1 MTLPPAADLP
11 QGIEHYLTPD
21 GSWLALVVRS
31 QFSAPG
37 IQFFTPGDFSQQFG
51 YMKHPAGHRVVPHIH
66 NDVPRSVLRTQE
78 VLFLR
83 SGKCRVDLF
92 TDSHEFRESVTLNC
106 GDWILLAGGGHGL
119 ECLEECEL
127 YEIKQGP
134 FVGDADKTR
143 FNGSFE

>member
-1 MTLPPAADLP
+1 MSSSASLPK
-11 QGIEHYLTPD
+11 GIEHYRAPD

-31 QFSAPG
+31 QFSEPG

-51 YMKHPAGHRVVPHIH
+51 YMKHPPGHRVVPHTH
-66 NDVPRSVLRTQE
+66 NEVPRSVLRTQE
-78 VLFLR
+78 VLFVS
-83 SGKCRVDLF
+83 SGSCRVDLY
-92 TDSHEFRESVTLNC
+92 TDDQDFVESLTLTT

-119 ECLEECEL
+119 ECLDECAL

-143 FNGSFE
+143 FDGARP